1 MSPASRLPARFAGGL
16 ALLLAHVAP
25 AQPSATSAPI
35 DLPTALRLAGSANL
49 EVRLAQ
55 EKIAEA
61 RAASDLVR
69 NRFLPWITPS
79 VSIRRHEENVQAVNG
94 PVFSA
99 DKQSLAAGLAVQAQL
114 ELGEVYFQNLI
125 SRQQVRATEAV
136 AAVRQREMT
145 LRAATGYFELL
156 RARAAVAA
164 AEESAAILDRH
175 ARQAAVLGETGLG
188 FRGDVARLAAARDRA
203 SLTVAR
209 LQGDQRIAAARL
221 AETLRLDPAV
231 DLTPADATLEP
242 LRLLDPGDSPAP
254 FIATALARRPELDEA
269 TARREAARLARR
281 GAEVAPL
288 VPAIGAQAALGGLG
302 GGPAG
307 SRLTRDWG
315 FSGDFALG
323 LSWRI
328 GPGGLFD
335 PHREREAS
343 ARERQAGL
351 AQELLQ
357 DAVRRQVVEQHV
369 RVRSLARQLDLAR
382 TALASADTTAR
393 LSRQRRESGVSAA
406 LEDLQAE
413 EELVRARRDYV
424 GVIAEYNQAQY
435 TLRFAAGE

>member
-1 MSPASRLPARFAGGL
+1 MSPASRLPARIAGGL

-25 AQPSATSAPI
+25 AQPSAATAPI

-79 VSIRRHEENVQAVNG
+79 LSIRRHEENVQAVNG

-188 FRGDVARLAAARDRA
+188 FRGDVARLAAAR
-203 SLTVAR
+203 
-209 LQGDQRIAAARL
+209 L

-231 DLTPADATLEP
+231 DLTPADPTLEP

-323 LSWRI
+323 LSWRV

-343 ARERQAGL
+343 ARERQAGI
-351 AQELLQ
+351 AQEILQ

-435 TLRFAAGE
+435 ALRFAAGE

>member
-1 MSPASRLPARFAGGL
+1 
-16 ALLLAHVAP
+16 
-25 AQPSATSAPI
+25 
-35 DLPTALRLAGSANL
+35 
-49 EVRLAQ
+49 
-55 EKIAEA
+55 
-61 RAASDLVR
+61 
-69 NRFLPWITPS
+69 
-79 VSIRRHEENVQAVNG
+79 
-94 PVFSA
+94 
-99 DKQSLAAGLAVQAQL
+99 VQAQL

-175 ARQAAVLGETGLG
+175 ARQAAVLGETGLS

-203 SLTVAR
+203 TLTVAR

-221 AETLRLDPAV
+221 AETLRLDPSV

-242 LRLLDPGDSPAP
+242 LRLLEPGESPAP
-254 FIATALARRPELDEA
+254 FIATALARRPELDEVA
-269 TARREAARLARR
+269 ARREAARLARR
-281 GAEVAPL
+281 GAEIAPL

-323 LSWRI
+323 LSWRV
-328 GPGGLFD
+328 GPGGLLD

-382 TALASADTTAR
+382 TALTSADTTAR

>member
-1 MSPASRLPARFAGGL
+1 MSPASRLPARIAGGL
-16 ALLLAHVAP
+16 VLLLAQVAS
-25 AQPSATSAPI
+25 AQTTAAPI
-35 DLPTALRLAGSANL
+35 DLPTALRLAGAANL

-61 RAASDLVR
+61 RAASDLAR

-79 VSIRRHEENVQAVNG
+79 VAVRRHEENVQAVNG
-94 PVFSA
+94 PVFAA

-114 ELGEVYFQNLI
+114 EPGEVYFQNLI
-125 SRQQVRATEAV
+125 SRQQVRAAEAV
-136 AAVRQREMT
+136 AAGRQREIT
-145 LRAATGYFELL
+145 LRAAAGYFELL

-188 FRGDVARLAAARDRA
+188 FRGDITRIAAARDRA

-209 LQGDQRIAAARL
+209 LQADQRIAAARL

-231 DLTPADATLEP
+231 DLTPADSTLEP
-242 LRLLDPGDSPAP
+242 LRLLEAGDSPAP
-254 FIATALARRPELDEA
+254 FIASALARRPELDEA
-269 TARREAARLARR
+269 AARREAARLARR
-281 GAEVAPL
+281 GAEIAPL
-288 VPAIGAQAALGGLG
+288 IPAIGAQASLGGLG

-307 SRLTRDWG
+307 SRITRDWG

-323 LSWRI
+323 LSWRV
-328 GPGGLFD
+328 GPGGLLD

-351 AQELLQ
+351 AQEMIQ

-369 RVRSLARQLDLAR
+369 RVRSLARQLELAR
-382 TALASADTTAR
+382 AALASADTTAR
-393 LSRQRRESGVSAA
+393 LSRQRRETGVSAA

-413 EELVRARRDYV
+413 EELVRARRDYA

-435 TLRFAAGE
+435 ALRFAVGE

>member
-1 MSPASRLPARFAGGL
+1 MSPVSRLPARLAGGL

-25 AQPSATSAPI
+25 AQTATAPI
-35 DLPTALRLAGSANL
+35 DLPTALRLAGAANL
-49 EVRLAQ
+49 EVKLAQ
-55 EKIAEA
+55 EKVSEA
-61 RAASDLVR
+61 RAASDLAR

-79 VSIRRHEENVQAVNG
+79 LAIRRHEENVQAVNG
-94 PVFSA
+94 PVFAA

-114 ELGEVYFQNLI
+114 EPGEIYFQHLV
-125 SRQQVRATEAV
+125 SRQQVRAAEA
-136 AAVRQREMT
+136 AAASRQRET
-145 LRAATGYFELL
+145 VLRAAAGYFELL

-164 AEESAAILDRH
+164 AEESAAILERH

-203 SLTVAR
+203 TLTVAR
-209 LQGDQRIAAARL
+209 LQADQRIAAARL

-231 DLTPADATLEP
+231 DLTPADTSLEP
-242 LRLLDPGDSPAP
+242 LRLLDAGDSPAP

-269 TARREAARLARR
+269 AARREAARLSRR

-288 VPAIGAQAALGGLG
+288 VPTIGAQAALGGLG

-307 SRLTRDWG
+307 SRVTRDWG

-323 LSWRI
+323 LSWRV

-335 PHREREAS
+335 PHREREAA

-351 AQELLQ
+351 AQEILQ

-369 RVRSLARQLDLAR
+369 RVRSLSRQLDLAR
-382 TALASADTTAR
+382 AALASADTTAR
-393 LSRQRRESGVSAA
+393 LSRQRRETGVSAA

-435 TLRFAAGE
+435 ALRFVAGE